1 MSDVKQV
8 DKAYKMFVG
17 NVPYLCTDEE
27 FVECFK
33 NYNGYLSA
41 DVVRKPNSKFSRG
54 FGFVTFVNKT
64 DGDELMK
71 LDGGMTLK
79 GRVLRFSSYETEKE
93 VKNYLVFVRGVTPEM
108 TADDLKSALEEYGTV
123 TEVTLN
129 CNRET
134 GKPTGSASVG
144 FSSLDEMRK
153 ALNARN
159 KSVDDMT
166 MLQLYPFRKHPK
178 HPKHQD
184 GEQDNRERR
193 NGDGQGYKNAR
204 AAYMAGFQ
212 AGQLTPSNK

>member
-1 MSDVKQV
+1 MSNVKQV

-71 LDGGMTLK
+71 LDGEMTLK

-93 VKNYLVFVRGVTPEM
+93 AKNYLVFVRGVTPEM
-108 TADDLKSALEEYGTV
+108 TADDLKSLLEEYGTV

-144 FSSLDEMRK
+144 FSSLGEMRK
-153 ALNARN
+153 ALSARS
-159 KSVDDMT
+159 KLVDDAT
-166 MLQLYPFRKHPK
+166 TLQLYPYRKHPK
-178 HPKHQD
+178 HNQGD
-184 GEQDNRERR
+184 EQQNRGNRTS
-193 NGDGQGYKNAR
+193 DGQNYKNAR